1 MSNLIINAF
10 AFKENYKTSMQL
22 AGKMDEKKL
31 ALYMENIFV
40 SLRSAAIH
48 NPEDTVMLVVNK
60 AVPEPYKS
68 LFERE
73 NIKIK
78 EIDFDSYVMPE
89 NFVWSLAFFKLCA
102 LFHVTEE
109 EDYENFLLLD
119 ADTITMQGYREMWE
133 ECETGVI
140 LYPLGHSY
148 HHHDRERIRSDY
160 VKLYEEQIN
169 IVHYGGEYVCGNRQ
183 VLRYFL
189 RECRSVYE
197 RMKEKDFCVDDHT
210 GDETILSIA
219 AARMQV
225 SRERAAEQGETAFRE
240 CAAERGG
247 TVSQDAAQEDG
258 KECHTPEVIAAIPY
272 IYRYWTN
279 DFYLVSMNAVYNPVC
294 IWHLPDEKEHA
305 MEYFYR
311 YYQKKKQFP
320 DRKKSARI
328 AGIRLVKRPFNRYTL
343 QYKLVGK
350 IQKIFTGKR

>member
-22 AGKMDEKKL
+22 EGKMDEKKL

-40 SLRSAAIH
+40 SLKSAAIH

-68 LFERE
+68 LFEEE
-73 NIKIK
+73 NIRIK
-78 EIDFDSYVMPE
+78 EINFDCFVMPE

-102 LFHVTEE
+102 LFHATEE
-109 EDYENFLLLD
+109 EEYENFLLLD
-119 ADTITMQGYREMWE
+119 ADTITMQDYHEMWE
-133 ECETGVI
+133 ECKTGVI

-160 VKLYEEQIN
+160 EKLYEEELN

-183 VLRYFL
+183 AMKCFL
-189 RECRSVYE
+189 GECRSVYD
-197 RMKEKDFCVDDHT
+197 RMKEKGFGVDDHT

-219 AARMQV
+219 AARMQAV
-225 SRERAAEQGETAFRE
+225 QRKAAGQTETAGQQSAAGQSETMARGKAAECQ
-240 CAAERGG
+240 AAG
-247 TVSQDAAQEDG
+247 
-258 KECHTPEVIAAIPY
+258 VIAAVPY

-311 YYQKKKQFP
+311 YYQRKKHFP
-320 DRKKSARI
+320 DRKQSARI
-328 AGIRLVKRPFNRYTL
+328 AGIKLAKRPFNRYTL
-343 QYKLVGK
+343 QYKLTGK
-350 IQKIFTGKR
+350 IKKIFMGKHRP